1 MTISAKP
8 GETGEGL
15 HQWRGRWRRL
25 VYETIEPGVKNS
37 LYSRSFKRLCFAAI
51 LLSVLFAVVSTVPS
65 LSAATRERLI
75 DAEYLLGVFFLV
87 EYGSRLW
94 TAIEH
99 PLYVSAGP
107 WRSALIYAATPL
119 MVLDALGLAPLV
131 LQLAAPD
138 ARAAIL
144 LFQVLR
150 FFRLAR
156 YSPALATVGR
166 VLANEWRALMATGMI
181 GLGML
186 LVAATA
192 MYLLEHAA
200 QPGRFASIPDA
211 MYWAIVTLATVGY
224 GDVVPVTPMGKVAAG
239 AAIVAGLIFFALPI
253 AIIATSFIAE
263 MRRRDFIINYGMVAR
278 VPLFST
284 LDAVA
289 ISELAG
295 MLKARKVPRDA
306 IILRKGERGESMFF
320 IGQGEVE
327 VIVPDG
333 TVRLRE
339 GDFFGEIAVLGRT
352 RRTATVIARQPC
364 ELLVL
369 DAADVLKV
377 MEQNP
382 QVETA
387 LRDAI
392 ATRQATHKQE

>member
-1 MTISAKP
+1 
-8 GETGEGL
+8 
-15 HQWRGRWRRL
+15 
-25 VYETIEPGVKNS
+25 
-37 LYSRSFKRLCFAAI
+37 
-51 LLSVLFAVVSTVPS
+51 
-65 LSAATRERLI
+65 
-75 DAEYLLGVFFLV
+75 
-87 EYGSRLW
+87 
-94 TAIEH
+94 
-99 PLYVSAGP
+99 
-107 WRSALIYAATPL
+107 
-119 MVLDALGLAPLV
+119 
-131 LQLAAPD
+131 
-138 ARAAIL
+138 
-144 LFQVLR
+144 
-150 FFRLAR
+150 
-156 YSPALATVGR
+156 